1 MGFPL
6 EVVVVGKQN
15 ITCRIHIKYEDNVD
29 LKTETNDLDGKI
41 SKSCAVLKKT
51 ALKTDFRCES
61 YALLKKGI
69 NGNQITT

>member
-6 EVVVVGKQN
+6 EVVVAGKN
-15 ITCRIHIKYEDNVD
+15 ENTCRRHIKYVDNAD
-29 LKTETNDLDGKI
+29 LKTKTNDLDGKI

-51 ALKTDFRCES
+51 ALKMDFRCES
-61 YALLKKGI
+61 YAPFKKCI

>member
-1 MGFPL
+1 MGSPL
-6 EVVVVGKQN
+6 EVVVAGKHES
-15 ITCRIHIKYEDNVD
+15 TWRSHIKYVDNED
-29 LKTETNDLDGKI
+29 LKPETNDLDGKI

-61 YALLKKGI
+61 YALFKKGI

>member
-1 MGFPL
+1 MGSPL
-6 EVVVVGKQN
+6 EVVVVGKHDS
-15 ITCRIHIKYEDNVD
+15 TCRSHIKYVDNAD

-51 ALKTDFRCES
+51 ALKMDFRCES
-61 YALLKKGI
+61 YAPLKKGI